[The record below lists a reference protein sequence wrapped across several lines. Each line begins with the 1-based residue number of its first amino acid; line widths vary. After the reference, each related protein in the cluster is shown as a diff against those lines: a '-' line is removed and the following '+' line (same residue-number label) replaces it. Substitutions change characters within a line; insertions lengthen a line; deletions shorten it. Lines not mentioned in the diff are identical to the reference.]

1 MPKADPNLYRKVTDS
16 GYIYVG
22 VLVDNC
28 LILPSDKGMLDW
40 FMTEYRKH
48 YTLTGG
54 EPVVKFNGVHV
65 EQHPE
70 KGVISF
76 HLKSYIEQVY
86 RKYVTAPSRTQT
98 GPIAGGTEGV
108 KAFMN
113 LKSPAEPDPAM
124 ADKDF
129 NGLIGCMNYI
139 VTQGRPDCSFHVSW
153 LGQFRVNPPL
163 AAWHASIVVLVYLY
177 NTRDLAITYG
187 GRHHTPPCDSKPNM
201 DAVAL
206 ANSHGLMVWSDASW
220 GDARTHGGHII
231 MYMGGAI
238 CWVSRLLKV
247 VAQSTTEAETAAGVP
262 AAKDLRFVRH
272 ILTFLG
278 VQIESPTPLLID
290 NEGMWF
296 NVRNEGVSQRTRYW
310 ELWLHFVREMY
321 LKKLLTPLKVH
332 TDDERADIMTKAMP
346 KQPAEYFTFRDD
358 IMNVESRIPKK

>member
-1 MPKADPNLYRKVTDS
+1 
-16 GYIYVG
+16 
-22 VLVDNC
+22 
-28 LILPSDKGMLDW
+28 
-40 FMTEYRKH
+40 
-48 YTLTGG
+48 
-54 EPVVKFNGVHV
+54 
-65 EQHPE
+65 
-70 KGVISF
+70 
-76 HLKSYIEQVY
+76 
-86 RKYVTAPSRTQT
+86 
-98 GPIAGGTEGV
+98 
-108 KAFMN
+108 
-113 LKSPAEPDPAM
+113 
-124 ADKDF
+124 
-129 NGLIGCMNYI
+129 
-139 VTQGRPDCSFHVSW
+139 
-153 LGQFRVNPPL
+153 
-163 AAWHASIVVLVYLY
+163 
-177 NTRDLAITYG
+177 
-187 GRHHTPPCDSKPNM
+187 M